1 MLCARKRISGVDMNI
16 AVTHTTLNVFGG
28 AEKLCL
34 TTIEALKLANHKVT
48 LVTVEKTDW
57 GSVRKMLG
65 TAIRP
70 DHEVYFTTAKLSTR
84 LSHWAIAAAIY
95 IIELLV
101 VKSRRKY
108 DLIINTYGDLF
119 NSIAD
124 IVYVHFPWR
133 ATIKYS
139 QIPPIT
145 NPEMWNV
152 YLRLYNS
159 VASLLDKNNRPVI
172 LTNSRFVK
180 EVVKEFLHR
189 SSIVVHPPVDIE
201 GLMLP
206 VKKQRRENVV
216 ITISGFS
223 PKRRLEG
230 VPYIA
235 KHAKA
240 ARFLMIGKTDV
251 YSLATLKKLRRLIK
265 ILGVKDRVELLTNI
279 PRSTLLDL
287 LSRAKVYLHVM
298 PQEHF
303 GTAIVEAMTSGCV
316 PVVHRSGGPWLD
328 ILNEKQGEYGYAYD
342 TPQEAAEFIKIL
354 LTDET
359 TRKRMAS
366 AAIERATTFDKAVF
380 KRKIVR
386 IVEKF
391 HAHKNLN

>member
-1 MLCARKRISGVDMNI
+1 
-16 AVTHTTLNVFGG
+16 
-28 AEKLCL
+28 EKLCL
-34 TTIEALKLANHKVT
+34 TTIEVLKLANHEVT
-48 LVTVEKTDW
+48 LVTVEKTNW
-57 GSVRKMLG
+57 GSVRKMFG
-65 TAIRP
+65 NVIRP
-70 DHEVYFTTAKLSTR
+70 DHEVYFTTAKLSKR
-84 LSHWAIAAAIY
+84 LSHWVIAAAVY
-95 IIELLV
+95 IIELLAIR
-101 VKSRRKY
+101 SRRKY

-133 ATIKYS
+133 ATLKYS

-145 NPEMWNV
+145 NPETWNI

-159 VASLLDKNNRPVI
+159 VASLLDKNHRTIV
-172 LTNSRFVK
+172 LTNSRFVE

-201 GLMLP
+201 AFMPP
-206 VKKQRRENVV
+206 VTTQRREDFV

-235 KHAKA
+235 KHVKS
-240 ARFLMIGKTDV
+240 ARFLVIGKADV
-251 YSLATLKKLRRLIK
+251 YSLATLKKLKRLIR

-279 PRSTLLDL
+279 PHSTLLDL

-303 GTAIVEAMTSGCV
+303 GTAIVEAMASGCV

-342 TPQEAAEFIKIL
+342 TLQEAAEFIKIL

-366 AAIERATTFDKAVF
+366 AAMERSSTFDKAVF

-386 IVEKF
+386 IAENF
-391 HAHKNLN
+391 YACKNVR